1 MIDQAIQKLLDIAAK
16 PAEVV
21 EVNGRTVI
29 LKKDGS
35 VVDPENY
42 LPNPYRK
49 KADEQFISTESFCAY
64 VNDHKTPATHLF
76 GSVERGTFRAE
87 IDYHE
92 RGAKGN
98 GQWRDHFAQLAL
110 PRSPD
115 WDKWASHCGPGM
127 SQTTLAEFLEEMDHT
142 IVEPEGAA
150 IIEIVEKL
158 KLTSDRRF
166 ASSVN
171 RATGAMSFEY
181 AEDTQ
186 QTKGVMKLPEKILVH
201 IAPWRFA
208 DYVDLVVF
216 LRYRLSE
223 GKLSFFM
230 KMDRPDRVTDAAFA
244 SVVKKIEES
253 IGLPVLMQ

>member
-1 MIDQAIQKLLDIAAK
+1 MIQEAIQKIIDLAPEPIEIKD
-16 PAEVV
+16 VD
-21 EVNGRTVI
+21 GRKI
-29 LKKDGS
+29 LVRKDGQ
-35 VVDPENY
+35 VNDVEQY

-49 KADEQFISTESFCAY
+49 KAEAVFISADSFCTY

-76 GSVERGTFRAE
+76 GSVSLGEFTAA

-92 RGAKGN
+92 RGDTGKASWN
-98 GQWRDHFAQLAL
+98 THSALLNL

-115 WDKWASHCGPGM
+115 WDKWAAHCGPGM
-127 SQTTLAEFLEEMDHT
+127 SQTSLAEFLEEMDHT
-142 IVEPEGAA
+142 IIEPQAAA

-166 ASSVN
+166 SSSVN
-171 RATGAMSFEY
+171 RVTGAMAFEY
-181 AEDTQ
+181 AEDTN

-201 IAPWRFA
+201 VAPWRFA
-208 DYVDLVVF
+208 EYVDLVVF

-230 KMDRPDRVTDAAFA
+230 KMDRPDRVTDEAFD
-244 SVVKKIEES
+244 SVVKKIEEK